1 MSTAPETGAADGSSA
16 PKVRTGL
23 ALSVIAGALALD
35 AGSLNI
41 NNAALPTIGGRFE
54 LDNST
59 LQWVPTSRSITFA
72 GFLLMSGR
80 MLLDAL
86 SCGPVSDTA
95 SGISANGEGMMPAVR
110 PWEESITACDASS
123 SA

>member
-1 MSTAPETGAADGSSA
+1 MVRLR

-23 ALSVIAGALALD
+23 ALSVTVGALALD

-41 NNAALPTIGGRFE
+41 NNAALPTFGDRFG

-59 LQWVPTSRSITFA
+59 LHWVLTSRSITFA

-86 SCGPVSDTA
+86 SCGPVSDSA
-95 SGISANGEGMMPAVR
+95 SGIPTDGEGMMPAVR
-110 PWEESITACDASS
+110 PWEESITAYDKSRFLVS
-123 SA
+123 LNGLPG